1 LPQYNSDVRRLFL
14 LPRYQRDAARL
25 LGAKEQDEME
35 RYIADDP
42 ERHPPIPGGHG
53 MRKARWALPGHGKSA
68 GVRAIYIS
76 PPPMPST
83 SSPYT
88 PRAKRRISVTLKRK
102 PSRKSSGRFSN
113 EGTRLGRVL
122 VESAKEIV
130 RHRKGEIELPM
141 KVVRVVP
148 DVDIRAIREG
158 QGLTREQFA
167 ERYGLQVRAI
177 QEWEQG
183 RRKPEP
189 AVRAYMLVIKN
200 QPAAVRKALTA
211 A

>member
-1 LPQYNSDVRRLFL
+1 
-14 LPRYQRDAARL
+14 
-25 LGAKEQDEME
+25 M
-35 RYIADDP
+35 
-42 ERHPPIPGGHG
+42 
-53 MRKARWALPGHGKSA
+53 
-68 GVRAIYIS
+68 
-76 PPPMPST
+76 
-83 SSPYT
+83 T
-88 PRAKRRISVTLKRK
+88 PKNK
-102 PSRKSSGRFSN
+102 PLRKSSGRSN
-113 EGTRLGRVL
+113 KSTRLGHVL
-122 VESAKEIV
+122 VDSAKQIAQHL
-130 RHRKGEIELPM
+130 RGEIELPM

-158 QGLTREQFA
+158 QGLTRAQFA

-189 AVRAYMLVIKN
+189 AVRAYMIVIKN

>member
-1 LPQYNSDVRRLFL
+1 
-14 LPRYQRDAARL
+14 
-25 LGAKEQDEME
+25 
-35 RYIADDP
+35 
-42 ERHPPIPGGHG
+42 
-53 MRKARWALPGHGKSA
+53 
-68 GVRAIYIS
+68 
-76 PPPMPST
+76 MPK
-83 SSPYT
+83 
-88 PRAKRRISVTLKRK
+88 KRPL
-102 PSRKSSGRFSN
+102 RKSSGRSSDKS
-113 EGTRLGRVL
+113 TRLGRIL
-122 VESAKEIV
+122 VESAKEIA
-130 RHRKGEIELPM
+130 RHMRGEIELPT

-148 DVDIRAIREG
+148 DVDVRAIRQA

>member
-1 LPQYNSDVRRLFL
+1 MRATGVAAASLPARGLS
-14 LPRYQRDAARL
+14 AA
-25 LGAKEQDEME
+25 
-35 RYIADDP
+35 
-42 ERHPPIPGGHG
+42 
-53 MRKARWALPGHGKSA
+53 
-68 GVRAIYIS
+68 
-76 PPPMPST
+76 
-83 SSPYT
+83 
-88 PRAKRRISVTLKRK
+88 
-102 PSRKSSGRFSN
+102 
-113 EGTRLGRVL
+113 
-122 VESAKEIV
+122 
-130 RHRKGEIELPM
+130 
-141 KVVRVVP
+141 
-148 DVDIRAIREG
+148 VDIAGLRLRHCQG

>member
-1 LPQYNSDVRRLFL
+1 
-14 LPRYQRDAARL
+14 
-25 LGAKEQDEME
+25 M
-35 RYIADDP
+35 
-42 ERHPPIPGGHG
+42 
-53 MRKARWALPGHGKSA
+53 
-68 GVRAIYIS
+68 
-76 PPPMPST
+76 
-83 SSPYT
+83 T
-88 PRAKRRISVTLKRK
+88 PKKRPL
-102 PSRKSSGRFSN
+102 RKSSGRSN
-113 EGTRLGRVL
+113 NNSTRLGRVL
-122 VESAKEIV
+122 IESATQIA
-130 RHRKGEIELPM
+130 RHLRGEIQLPT

-148 DVDIRAIREG
+148 DVDVRQIREG

>member
-1 LPQYNSDVRRLFL
+1 V
-14 LPRYQRDAARL
+14 
-25 LGAKEQDEME
+25 
-35 RYIADDP
+35 
-42 ERHPPIPGGHG
+42 
-53 MRKARWALPGHGKSA
+53 
-68 GVRAIYIS
+68 
-76 PPPMPST
+76 
-83 SSPYT
+83 T
-88 PRAKRRISVTLKRK
+88 PKKRPL
-102 PSRKSSGRFSN
+102 RKSSGRSSDKN
-113 EGTRLGRVL
+113 TRLGRIL
-122 VESAKEIV
+122 VESAKEIA
-130 RHRKGEIELPM
+130 RHMRGEIELPM

-148 DVDIRAIREG
+148 DVDVRAIREA
-158 QGLTREQFA
+158 QGLTRQQFA

>member
-1 LPQYNSDVRRLFL
+1 MCSGSRALAGPFIEPIHGAPHYAKNEKENLSD
-14 LPRYQRDAARL
+14 A
-25 LGAKEQDEME
+25 E
-35 RYIADDP
+35 
-42 ERHPPIPGGHG
+42 
-53 MRKARWALPGHGKSA
+53 
-68 GVRAIYIS
+68 
-76 PPPMPST
+76 
-83 SSPYT
+83 
-88 PRAKRRISVTLKRK
+88 
-102 PSRKSSGRFSN
+102 
-113 EGTRLGRVL
+113 
-122 VESAKEIV
+122 
-130 RHRKGEIELPM
+130 
-141 KVVRVVP
+141 
-148 DVDIRAIREG
+148 IREG

>member
-1 LPQYNSDVRRLFL
+1 
-14 LPRYQRDAARL
+14 
-25 LGAKEQDEME
+25 M
-35 RYIADDP
+35 
-42 ERHPPIPGGHG
+42 
-53 MRKARWALPGHGKSA
+53 
-68 GVRAIYIS
+68 
-76 PPPMPST
+76 
-83 SSPYT
+83 T
-88 PRAKRRISVTLKRK
+88 PKKK
-102 PSRKSSGRFSN
+102 PSRKSSGRSGN
-113 EGTRLGRVL
+113 KRTKLGHVL
-122 VESAKEIV
+122 VDSAKEIV
-130 RHRKGEIELPM
+130 RHMKGEIELPM
-141 KVVRVVP
+141 KVVRVLP

-200 QPAAVRKALTA
+200 QPAAVRRALTA

>member
-1 LPQYNSDVRRLFL
+1 V
-14 LPRYQRDAARL
+14 
-25 LGAKEQDEME
+25 
-35 RYIADDP
+35 
-42 ERHPPIPGGHG
+42 
-53 MRKARWALPGHGKSA
+53 
-68 GVRAIYIS
+68 
-76 PPPMPST
+76 
-83 SSPYT
+83 T
-88 PRAKRRISVTLKRK
+88 PKNK
-102 PSRKSSGRFSN
+102 PLRKSSGRSTN
-113 EGTRLGRVL
+113 QSTKMGRVL
-122 VESAKEIV
+122 VDSAKQIA
-130 RHRKGEIELPM
+130 RHMRGGIELPM
-141 KVVRVVP
+141 KVVRVLP
-148 DVDIRAIREG
+148 DVDVRAIRER

>member
-1 LPQYNSDVRRLFL
+1 
-14 LPRYQRDAARL
+14 
-25 LGAKEQDEME
+25 M
-35 RYIADDP
+35 
-42 ERHPPIPGGHG
+42 
-53 MRKARWALPGHGKSA
+53 
-68 GVRAIYIS
+68 
-76 PPPMPST
+76 
-83 SSPYT
+83 
-88 PRAKRRISVTLKRK
+88 
-102 PSRKSSGRFSN
+102 
-113 EGTRLGRVL
+113 L
-122 VESAKEIV
+122 VESAKEIAK
-130 RHRKGEIELPM
+130 HMKGEIELPM

-148 DVDIRAIREG
+148 DVDVRAIREG

-200 QPAAVRKALTA
+200 QPAAVRRALTA

>member
-1 LPQYNSDVRRLFL
+1 VTPKKKPLRRSSG
-14 LPRYQRDAARL
+14 QSS
-25 LGAKEQDEME
+25 
-35 RYIADDP
+35 
-42 ERHPPIPGGHG
+42 
-53 MRKARWALPGHGKSA
+53 GKS
-68 GVRAIYIS
+68 
-76 PPPMPST
+76 
-83 SSPYT
+83 
-88 PRAKRRISVTLKRK
+88 
-102 PSRKSSGRFSN
+102 
-113 EGTRLGRVL
+113 TRLGRVL
-122 VESAKEIV
+122 VESAKQIA
-130 RHRKGEIELPM
+130 RHMRSEIELPM
-141 KVVRVVP
+141 KIVRVVP
-148 DVDIRAIREG
+148 DVDVRAIREA

>member
-1 LPQYNSDVRRLFL
+1 
-14 LPRYQRDAARL
+14 
-25 LGAKEQDEME
+25 M
-35 RYIADDP
+35 
-42 ERHPPIPGGHG
+42 
-53 MRKARWALPGHGKSA
+53 
-68 GVRAIYIS
+68 
-76 PPPMPST
+76 
-83 SSPYT
+83 T
-88 PRAKRRISVTLKRK
+88 PRKK
-102 PSRKSSGRFSN
+102 PSRKSSGRSSSKST
-113 EGTRLGRVL
+113 GLGHVL

-130 RHRKGEIELPM
+130 RHMKGEIELPM

-148 DVDIRAIREG
+148 DVDVRAIREG

>member
-1 LPQYNSDVRRLFL
+1 
-14 LPRYQRDAARL
+14 
-25 LGAKEQDEME
+25 M
-35 RYIADDP
+35 
-42 ERHPPIPGGHG
+42 
-53 MRKARWALPGHGKSA
+53 
-68 GVRAIYIS
+68 
-76 PPPMPST
+76 
-83 SSPYT
+83 T
-88 PRAKRRISVTLKRK
+88 PKKRPL
-102 PSRKSSGRFSN
+102 RKSSGRSSDKST
-113 EGTRLGRVL
+113 ELGRVL
-122 VESAKEIV
+122 VDSAKQIA
-130 RHRKGEIELPM
+130 RHMRGEIELPM

-148 DVDIRAIREG
+148 EVDVRAIREG
-158 QGLTREQFA
+158 QGLTREEFA

>member
-1 LPQYNSDVRRLFL
+1 V
-14 LPRYQRDAARL
+14 
-25 LGAKEQDEME
+25 
-35 RYIADDP
+35 
-42 ERHPPIPGGHG
+42 
-53 MRKARWALPGHGKSA
+53 
-68 GVRAIYIS
+68 
-76 PPPMPST
+76 
-83 SSPYT
+83 T
-88 PRAKRRISVTLKRK
+88 PKNK
-102 PSRKSSGRFSN
+102 PLRKSSSRSS
-113 EGTRLGRVL
+113 TKSTKLGRVL
-122 VESAKEIV
+122 VESAKPIAQHI
-130 RHRKGEIELPM
+130 RGEIGLPM

-148 DVDIRAIREG
+148 NVDVRAIREG

-200 QPAAVRKALTA
+200 QPAAVRRALTA